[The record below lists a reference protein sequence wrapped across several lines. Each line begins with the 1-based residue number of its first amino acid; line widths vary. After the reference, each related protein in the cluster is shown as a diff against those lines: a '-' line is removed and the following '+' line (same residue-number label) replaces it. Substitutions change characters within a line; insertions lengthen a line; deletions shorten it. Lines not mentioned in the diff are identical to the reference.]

1 MSFGVEKLKYWKNS
15 EGFIHSHLLACHKL
29 IRMIRDIYIYIY
41 YNIYIIIHLI
51 LKYIYNRIVPQN
63 CMSLGLL
70 EYIYI
75 YIYYI
80 SSACPQVH
88 MNAIV
93 AIVTHPSHGP

>member
-1 MSFGVEKLKYWKNS
+1 
-15 EGFIHSHLLACHKL
+15 
-29 IRMIRDIYIYIY
+29 
-41 YNIYIIIHLI
+41 
-51 LKYIYNRIVPQN
+51 
-63 CMSLGLL
+63 MSLGLL
-70 EYIYI
+70 EYIYIYI